1 MKKSVSLKIHGKTYQ
16 VKTDQDPAQLHILA
30 DFVDKKMK
38 EISNAT
44 TVQPTLD
51 LAILTLL
58 NISNDLFEFEKNLK
72 DIFTNLEVVLGRLN
86 SQKDAFNSALAGIQ
100 AVFKPR

>member
-1 MKKSVSLKIHGKTYQ
+1 
-16 VKTDQDPAQLHILA
+16 
-30 DFVDKKMK
+30 MK

-72 DIFTNLEVVLGRLN
+72 ELEKSVESMVNRSINKIQTKDLLGN
-86 SQKDAFNSALAGIQ
+86 KSK
-100 AVFKPR
+100 